1 MREMIFQTF
10 PSSEII
16 QVKSHQLHD
25 FYISWT
31 WLIKWQKTNPYT
43 EKLGKL
49 LLFLN
54 YFQNYLKPKFIHK
67 GMTISQQIS
76 IIFEL
81 QHLFPLTALC
91 ICFTQTAD
99 SLHSRIVLSNITFF
113 SKGNNICTF
122 QYGSH

>member
-81 QHLFPLTALC
+81 QHLFPLT
-91 ICFTQTAD
+91 
-99 SLHSRIVLSNITFF
+99 
-113 SKGNNICTF
+113 GE
-122 QYGSH
+122 